1 MEKER
6 DLREFAERVKKKYK
20 DKIEKIVLFGSLARG
35 EHRETSDTDL
45 LVITSGNPF
54 DMQKRLSEV
63 AVDILLENG
72 VYVSPKSS
80 HLERIRTHEKSKNR
94 LPEHSQGRR
103 NRWTK
108 PGYS

>member
-45 LVITSGNPF
+45 LVITSGNSF

-63 AVDILLENG
+63 AVDVLLENG
-72 VYVSPKSS
+72 VYVSQKQSP
-80 HLERIRTHEKSKNR
+80 RKNTN
-94 LPEHSQGRR
+94 S
-103 NRWTK
+103 
-108 PGYS
+108 